1 MILHQLPYIKENVGE
16 ITAET
21 WCSRQFPKCIAK
33 NCSLRIAF
41 PQCIPKRLQ
50 NALSNCVPE
59 LCSQN
64 AFFHIISTTRQQNR
78 WVTNNI

>member
-1 MILHQLPYIKENVGE
+1 MILHHLPYIKENVGE

-41 PQCIPKRLQ
+41 PQCIPKTSPKCVM
-50 NALSNCVPE
+50 ALRSGIVFPKCV
-59 LCSQN
+59 LSHHQYYK
-64 AFFHIISTTRQQNR
+64 ATNR